1 MDRLTPTLRKERMAI
16 KDRRSGEERRS
27 MNRYQ
32 VEADI
37 EWQTSAGRS
46 PGTLSD
52 VSLDGCFVLSSGDVI
67 DGENVKIFIPLADG
81 MKVEFTG
88 TVTNHVV
95 EIGFG
100 ARFDKISSAQ
110 RDLLAKL
117 VQEAEAPP
125 G

>member
-1 MDRLTPTLRKERMAI
+1 ML

-27 MNRYQ
+27 VNRYQ
-32 VEADI
+32 VEVDV
-37 EWQTSAGRS
+37 EWQTAGDRQ

-52 VSLDGCFVLSSGDVI
+52 ISLDGCFVLSEGNVL
-67 DGENVKIFIPLADG
+67 DGEPVKIFIPLADG

-88 TVTNHVV
+88 RITNHVV

-110 RDLLAKL
+110 RDLLARL
-117 VQEAEAPP
+117 VHDAGET
-125 G
+125 